1 MRILLLCLLASLTSA
16 CVSTDLDL
24 DFDLVLAKEA
34 KKIRAVQIGMTVE
47 QVERVMGNEQLELSD
62 RRHVYYTARP
72 AKTDRFKAKDGQ
84 VIDIYYY
91 RTSASGRTN
100 SSRSLA
106 AFSDDETTAVF
117 FIAGKVD
124 AIMSGGAAKSVI
136 EVRVR

>member
-1 MRILLLCLLASLTSA
+1 MRLLLLCLLAFLTSA
-16 CVSTDLDL
+16 CVSTDLD
-24 DFDLVLAKEA
+24 FDLVLANEA
-34 KKIRAVQIGMTVE
+34 KKIRSVQIGMTIE
-47 QVERVMGNEQLELSD
+47 QVERVMGTEQLELSD
-62 RRHVYYTARP
+62 RRHVYFTARP

-84 VIDIYYY
+84 VVDIYYY

-124 AIMSGGAAKSVI
+124 AVMSGGAAKSVI

>member
-1 MRILLLCLLASLTSA
+1 MRLLLLCLLASLTTA
-16 CVSTDLDL
+16 CVSTDL
-24 DFDLVLAKEA
+24 DFDLVLANEA
-34 KKIRAVQIGMTVE
+34 KKVRAVQIGMTIE
-47 QVERVMGNEQLELSD
+47 QVERVMGTEQLELSD

-84 VIDIYYY
+84 VVDIYYY

-117 FIAGKVD
+117 FIGGKVD

>member
-16 CVSTDLDL
+16 CVSTDLD
-24 DFDLVLAKEA
+24 FDLVLANEA